1 MGKTYIEPFRL
12 STQIFKD
19 SRGDFS
25 PIVLK
30 EQLPDFNIVQVNTV
44 ATLEP
49 LTFRGMHWQEPP
61 YAQAKLIRCVF
72 GKIIDF
78 AIDIR
83 QGSPYYGQ
91 AVGFVLSDKNDW
103 VYIPEGFAH
112 GYITLPHNLSG
123 TFPTIVEYLVNNEY
137 NKESE
142 RGIKYTQEIRDIIK
156 MELPEGC
163 LWGVIKG
170 NERDQNWP
178 TLDEIETSFRYEP
191 EEQ

>member
-1 MGKTYIEPFRL
+1 MYIEPFRV
-12 STQIFKD
+12 STQIFND
-19 SRGDFS
+19 NRGEFS
-25 PIVLK
+25 PLVLK

-44 ATLEP
+44 TTLEP

-61 YAQAKLIRCVF
+61 YAQAKLIRCIS

-83 QGSPYYGQ
+83 QGSPNFGKSY
-91 AVGFVLSDKNDW
+91 GFVLSNKNDW

-112 GYITLPHNLSG
+112 GYITFIDNV
-123 TFPTIVEYLVNNEY
+123 IVEYLVNNEY

-156 MELPEGC
+156 MELPTGC
-163 LWGVIKG
+163 LWADIIG
-170 NERDQNWP
+170 NERDRNWP
-178 TLDEIETSFRYEP
+178 TINEIKTEFRYEP
-191 EEQ
+191 DEQ